1 MQISNNEKAEKRKHR
16 TLRKSTKRFMAAFC
30 VLFTVVSA
38 VFIASGTR
46 NSAMQGTN
54 NKQKTY
60 QDAIANATP
69 STKAILSVLDTEQ
82 LENDLANNQIDYTR
96 IGNTTYVLNYDS
108 SDSAQTAVYETYAN
122 NEQIMANTDTI
133 FTVSGTE
140 KYRDTKKL
148 TISEKENIPDGMI
161 LKDYCEQNG
170 KKLVAVIDTGVND
183 YAAESKNF
191 TDEKTASDEN
201 GHGTAV
207 ARTILDNS
215 NGKAVILSLKAMKND
230 GTGYA
235 SDIIKAVQYAREQHV
250 DVINMS
256 ISALDTGSSSIIK
269 QFVSQAVTDGITV
282 VASAGNFNSSA
293 QLYVPANVNGVISV
307 GAIDEKLNKIATSNY
322 AAACYEIADST
333 SIAAAIHTG
342 KIVSNAV
349 EETIKDSDINYDI
362 SKADSSLVS
371 ECGRFV
377 ATKDNN
383 EKAAVVEYGL
393 NYSDDVKAK
402 IQNSGAKYIISSD
415 KELMKY
421 LDESTT
427 QLYDQTYNAY
437 HYLFNS
443 ESEYQSAQKSLSNLK
458 NTFVYGN
465 AVNNAFSIQ
474 WNKETYSGWVNGRV
488 WQDGSHTG
496 AFRIWFAAS
505 ASNCSVSWQAQ
516 LATNGWV
523 GAFVSGGEH
532 INVSIKRGNSTK
544 QSINT
549 TSYNGLGGDGKSG
562 TESWAVLAT
571 NSFTD
576 YAHNATY
583 SCSVDFRNAGLSGD
597 IGSRVITVSLS
608 GLTPGY
614 YLDLNFFDPSGTHRD
629 DGSIGTANFTV
640 NGSANNNVKDYYGTG
655 LSNYSYS
662 LSNISLNAG
671 LKLSSVNS
679 YSGAGVYENRGVEIK
694 TAWSRVTVNP
704 NGGSWNGKKDN
715 TTLTASKVNDSFDL
729 GTPTRA
735 GYIFTGWSQS
745 GGGSLNGN
753 RYSYGNSDGSITANW
768 KPNTYT
774 LHYNENGG
782 VLHDN
787 AAKDGNKNTVTYD
800 SADYWSGSS
809 ATRDHYTFDGFWTA
823 SSGGTQVFGA
833 DGNAVNGTG
842 YWKNN
847 VWCWAGDNGTI
858 IELYAHWIPVS
869 YPVDVNMILEHNNGT
884 EQAAYSGVNDKDH
897 NNVIALFDASASG
910 SAENDVHDYYESL
923 PYDSTITISNIRP
936 QAGYYY
942 KNSSGKWVPY
952 GKSDGGQSYKLDEN
966 LKPYWDGSQW
976 TIPLH
981 MRPARQTV
989 IYDLNEVATL
999 AREGLS
1005 AHNGFERPTGAPAQQ
1020 TIEYGTP
1027 TNLNSANTVWP
1038 GHTLRGWSTNAN
1050 AATPEYTPGEANAIV
1065 DKLKTDGRIT
1075 FYAVWDVSKTTLTVD
1090 QAEGTW
1096 TGTTP
1101 RTAQWGT
1108 SFDLGEPTPPN
1119 WTSTV
1124 HFDKNFEG
1132 DEAAEHYQLNG
1143 QQDVVLRYI
1152 FNKWVLQNGAKGFIE
1167 TNGTHNV
1174 YYYQSTSDTAT
1185 AKYYF
1190 QTTIL
1195 PKPSRTGYT
1204 FLGWYRESGCLRKAG
1219 NNGDAYRSAN
1229 DVRSETLYA
1238 RWRKDVYTYKDTL
1251 EEYDRDDRDST
1262 TGVFIRKVNG
1272 YSVPITTK
1280 GFTIALYKQGESTPV
1295 LRFKT
1300 GEGVY
1305 NSHNQL
1311 VNSTADT
1318 DGWYK
1323 VPDSISLPDGTY
1335 IAKEEDSLPG
1345 WTRDDDKTYTISRAN
1360 KRTQIQMKDERF
1372 NIPNN
1377 PPVKK
1382 DDYGRQLSD
1391 VEFKLY
1397 DNTAKHDY
1405 GTVKFIKVEDDASH
1419 AHLDFESKFYQS
1431 LTATHSYT
1439 LTETKV
1445 PGGGRGFDAASYTF
1459 TVPKS
1464 GQLDPITIT
1473 DPAVI
1478 LGSLQVRKVNHDN
1491 QPLAGAK
1498 FQLMM
1503 KDADGNLIPCM
1514 RNKANKQ
1521 WTTET
1526 DANTAEPMIVTTGTN
1541 GIATF
1546 SGLPVE
1552 ANFTGSE
1559 PESCKSY
1566 YLKEIE
1572 APAGYNK
1579 IDKVMEI
1586 RLSSDPT
1593 KQSVQQYTVKDGTIT
1608 LTLDA
1613 GGNGIATYAS
1623 AGSVMLAMALI
1634 VLMIRKSRKSAVK
1647 QN

>member
-54 NKQKTY
+54 NKVLLKVNTAEAADKYKAELDKNDIPYEEISSNTLVATYKTQKQADKFVTEIKA
-60 QDAIANATP
+60 DAKNSQAADSDDENQQPSDVVMADSDILFELADDKTSNAGNFTTP
-69 STKAILSVLDTEQ
+69 TDDDSLQAVLKNRE
-82 LENDLANNQIDYTR
+82 
-96 IGNTTYVLNYDS
+96 
-108 SDSAQTAVYETYAN
+108 
-122 NEQIMANTDTI
+122 
-133 FTVSGTE
+133 
-140 KYRDTKKL
+140 
-148 TISEKENIPDGMI
+148 
-161 LKDYCEQNG
+161 G
-170 KKLVAVIDTGVND
+170 KKVVAIIDSGVNTGAD
-183 YAAESKNF
+183 YQKNF
-191 TDEKTASDEN
+191 TDSPDKDTV
-201 GHGTAV
+201 GHGTRMASIIRDGNEDKV
-207 ARTILDNS
+207 SI
-215 NGKAVILSLKAMKND
+215 ISLKAIGDNGRGHLAD
-230 GTGYA
+230 VY
-235 SDIIKAVQYAREQHV
+235 KAVQFAMENHV
-250 DVINMS
+250 DIISMS
-256 ISALDTGSSSIIK
+256 ISAKDNPDNMGAFKTLVQSAVAQGIK
-269 QFVSQAVTDGITV
+269 V
-282 VASAGNFNSSA
+282 VASAGNNGA
-293 QLYVPANVNGVISV
+293 DAKDYVPANIPGVITV
-307 GAIDEKLNKIATSNY
+307 GAVDENHTVRDFSNNGEDVGYY
-322 AAACYEIADST
+322 AIADST
-333 SIAAAIHTG
+333 SEAAAHAVQQIIEKDGLANSDVIRNDEVADNKGNSNTSDKFEYSSPDLTDEQKRQEEDEAYRKAHWREQYEERNAGKNISGDINGEFTLTG
-342 KIVSNAV
+342 WDDGDYYDQENTDLGMNGGWVFFCKRETDDTDMWDPEGGVYHDADEWHHYGAYFSADPDKHGLYLDSIVIDEKNWLTANQKFNVYYWNGSGWSTKEYIGDQNNWSQCQYRNNDPYDSDRNGPYGV
-349 EETIKDSDINYDI
+349 RNTCTPSDGNRVFIPWGWTIGIQFSGTIKRDDWGSNGVACFTRSGLSGSNRAYGDHRAMSTKKYNF
-362 SKADSSLVS
+362 KAPTPQYTV
-371 ECGRFV
+371 
-377 ATKDNN
+377 
-383 EKAAVVEYGL
+383 
-393 NYSDDVKAK
+393 
-402 IQNSGAKYIISSD
+402 
-415 KELMKY
+415 
-421 LDESTT
+421 
-427 QLYDQTYNAY
+427 TYNANGGSGSMASQTVTY
-437 HYLFNS
+437 GDSFMTR
-443 ESEYQSAQKSLSNLK
+443 Q
-458 NTFVYGN
+458 NTF
-465 AVNNAFSIQ
+465 
-474 WNKETYSGWVNGRV
+474 TR
-488 WQDGSHTG
+488 TG
-496 AFRIWFAAS
+496 YTF
-505 ASNCSVSWQAQ
+505 
-516 LATNGWV
+516 NGWTADV
-523 GAFVSGGEH
+523 G
-532 INVSIKRGNSTK
+532 GNW
-544 QSINT
+544 
-549 TSYNGLGGDGKSG
+549 GLD
-562 TESWAVLAT
+562 AT
-571 NSFTD
+571 
-576 YAHNATY
+576 
-583 SCSVDFRNAGLSGD
+583 
-597 IGSRVITVSLS
+597 
-608 GLTPGY
+608 
-614 YLDLNFFDPSGTHRD
+614 
-629 DGSIGTANFTV
+629 
-640 NGSANNNVKDYYGTG
+640 
-655 LSNYSYS
+655 
-662 LSNISLNAG
+662 
-671 LKLSSVNS
+671 
-679 YSGAGVYENRGVEIK
+679 GVYENGRSW
-694 TAWSRVTVNP
+694 TWTYTQNVTL
-704 NGGSWNGKKDN
+704 S
-715 TTLTASKVNDSFDL
+715 AS
-729 GTPTRA
+729 
-735 GYIFTGWSQS
+735 
-745 GGGSLNGN
+745 
-753 RYSYGNSDGSITANW
+753 W

-1174 YYYQSTSDTAT
+1174 YYYQSTSDTVT